1 MEEERAIR
9 GAMQIGKKV
18 GCALAFGVGKEVWG
32 MATPGLEVL
41 KPMEEHTTA

>member
-18 GCALAFGVGKEVWG
+18 GCALAFGVGREVWG
-32 MATPGLEVL
+32 MAALVLEVV
-41 KPMEEHTTA
+41 KIMAEHTTA